1 MAFKM
6 KGYPMQKGTASH
18 REASAAFQKA
28 TYQSGQGRNVSSN
41 TNNQGGQTATSPVM
55 KKAPYKKGTYE
66 EAIKKDSELPEYIKL
81 QKSLK
86 KGSPE
91 WNKNQNKINKAYGD
105 PTRHNEGGASN
116 VKTKAPDK
124 TDPGKKG
131 EVDKSVE
138 RTNKVTGNK
147 VVKTKDK
154 DEYGNVDKSRA
165 KYDKDGN
172 LIKSRDVEK
181 TGKET
186 EDKTDDKK
194 EKDVTRRSGKRVQ
207 VSKGT
212 DVGGEEGVKKSKTV
226 TTAEGDTKTKKTYTV
241 KYKRE
246 QREKYRDAVKAWR
259 DGGKKGDKPEK
270 SKYYDWKN

>member
-18 REASAAFQKA
+18 KEASAAFQKA
-28 TYQSGQGRNVSSN
+28 TYQGGQGRNVNSPP
-41 TNNQGGQTATSPVM
+41 NNQGGQGGQAATRTVT
-55 KKAPYKKGTYE
+55 K
-66 EAIKKDSELPEYIKL
+66 KKDPYAEALKKDPNLPEYIKK

-91 WNKNQNKINKAYGD
+91 WNKNQNKINNAYGD
-105 PTRHNEGGASN
+105 PTRHDESGASN
-116 VKTKAPDK
+116 VKTKAPEK
-124 TDPGKKG
+124 RDPGKKG
-131 EVDKSVE
+131 EKNKSSE
-138 RTNKVTGNK
+138 KTNKVTGNTK
-147 VVKTKDK
+147 VKTKDK
-154 DEYGNVDKSRA
+154 DEHGNVDKSKA
-165 KYDKDGN
+165 KYDSEGE

-194 EKDVTRRSGKRVQ
+194 EKDVTRKSGKRVQ

-212 DVGGEEGVKKSKTV
+212 DVGGEEGVRKVKTV
-226 TTAEGDTKTKKTYTV
+226 TTPEGDVTTKKKYTV

-246 QREKYRDAVKAWR
+246 QRAKYNEALDKWKA
-259 DGGKKGDKPEK
+259 GGRKGDKPEK
-270 SKYYDWKN
+270 SKYYVWRN

>member
-18 REASAAFQKA
+18 KEASSAFQKA
-28 TYQSGQGRNVSSN
+28 TYQGGQGRNVNSPP
-41 TNNQGGQTATSPVM
+41 NNQGGQTSTRTVT
-55 KKAPYKKGTYE
+55 K
-66 EAIKKDSELPEYIKL
+66 KKDPYAEALKRDPKLGEYVKL
-81 QKSLK
+81 QKTLK

-116 VKTKAPDK
+116 VKTKAPEK
-124 TDPGKKG
+124 RDPGKKG
-131 EVDKSVE
+131 EVKKSSE
-138 RTNKVTGNK
+138 KTNKVTGNTT
-147 VVKTKDK
+147 VKTKDK
-154 DEYGNVDKSRA
+154 DEHGNKDKSKA
-165 KYDKDGN
+165 KYNKDGE

-194 EKDVTRRSGKRVQ
+194 EKDVVRRSGKRVQ

-212 DVGGEEGVKKSKTV
+212 DVGGEEGVRKSKTV
-226 TTAEGDTKTKKTYTV
+226 TTKEGDTKTKKTYTV

-270 SKYYDWKN
+270 SKYYNWKN